1 MTHSEYT
8 TLVNTAK
15 RYNFEYYVLSKPS
28 ISDADF
34 DHLLTFLEE
43 YEAAHP
49 DKVLPDSPTQQVGS
63 DLAANGRRL
72 VRHRTPMLSCQKA
85 TTTDK
90 HTALEAVEAW
100 FDKSNKKLSKHY
112 NTDTVMTFPMVVMW
126 KYDGISC
133 SLVYQDGVLV
143 EASTRGDG
151 QQGQDIL
158 AHVMEMPSVPQR
170 IDIKANPYL
179 RGRLEVR
186 GEIVCPKAA
195 LGMMAQEYADCRTAA
210 SSLCNMA
217 FPSVD
222 MHLLEFYPW
231 DATFPFVDGIAMPNS
246 NYIWQRLSYLA
257 HNCGF
262 NANDFT
268 MPKDMF
274 AIAEDIQLHTEQRDA
289 LPYPVD
295 GVVIRFC
302 DDFHFRPLGA
312 TAHHPHGSIAYKF
325 APAKSTTRCTRVEV
339 TVGKTGRRTPVAHFE
354 PVTLNGRTL
363 TKASLGSETAATRL
377 GIAPGAT
384 IEVGLANDVTPK
396 VYRVVA
402 APVASP
408 TPSAPVD
415 PATPTPTDA
424 PTGEESPVIGGVRNH
439 RKSIRTAVAVAAGAL
454 VCAAVCVVGIA
465 AVGAAA
471 FLVPVLAGG
480 LK

>member
-1 MTHSEYT
+1 MTHSEYI

-34 DHLLTFLEE
+34 DHLLTLLED
-43 YEAAHP
+43 YETAHP

-100 FDKSNKKLSKHY
+100 FDKSNKKLRKMYKSSA
-112 NTDTVMTFPMVVMW
+112 NAAWPVVVMW

-133 SLVYQDGVLV
+133 SLVYQDGALV

-170 IDIKANPYL
+170 LNARCPDNV
-179 RGRLEVR
+179 RGRIEVR

-195 LGMMAQEYADCRTAA
+195 LGLLAQKYADCRTAA

-231 DATFPFVDGIAMPNS
+231 DALFNTREQSGLINS
-246 NYIWQRLSYLA
+246 DSMWQKFDILA
-257 HNCGF
+257 DFGF
-262 NANDFT
+262 NLSLLLRCRT
-268 MPKDMF
+268 F
-274 AIAEDIQLHTEQRDA
+274 ADVKREISEFEASRDA
-289 LPYPVD
+289 YPFPTD
-295 GVVIRFC
+295 GVVIRMEM
-302 DDFHFRPLGA
+302 DDPFFDLGA

-325 APAKSTTRCTRVEV
+325 APAKATTRCTRVEV

-354 PVTLNGRTL
+354 PVVLNGRTL
-363 TKASLGSETAATRL
+363 TKASLGSEAAATRL

-415 PATPTPTDA
+415 PATPAPTDA
-424 PTGEESPVIGGVRNH
+424 PTDEESPVIGGVRNH
-439 RKSIRTAVAVAAGAL
+439 RKSIRTAVAVAVGAL